1 MAYSPDYRA
10 WPAQSATT
18 SAVLDAGLRAYML
31 RVYNWMASGL
41 LLTGIV
47 AYGIAHTDLIDSLY
61 PVVRTPSG
69 QLIHTAGASPG
80 GWTVIAVYES
90 QQGYEHFRDATLL
103 PRLQQGIPGGFQTPP
118 QETTF
123 ASHTFLK

>member
-1 MAYSPDYRA
+1 MPFVIIHHF
-10 WPAQSATT
+10 PGGTQAQYEATI
-18 SAVLDAGLRAYML
+18 AALHP
-31 RVYNWMASGL
+31 SGGRL
-41 LLTGIV
+41 
-47 AYGIAHTDLIDSLY
+47 
-61 PVVRTPSG
+61 PPG